1 MARIETMPLGKDD
14 FVGSH
19 RLVFWLSAGFG
30 ALAGLAADAGM
41 STAGAQGKLDARYVA
56 SLAGIPVGRGAWAVD
71 IADDQFTAAASGM
84 TAGILRVFT
93 SGQGTSAARGTIVN
107 GQFQPTAFASSIVG
121 DKKIDDVRMALSSGI
136 VKDYAVQPPVQP
148 DPNRIPLTDEHR
160 KGVLDPMTA
169 ALMRVSGTG
178 DPVGPEACQRVIPIF
193 DGRIRYDLQMTFKR
207 TEKVKAEKGYEGLV
221 AVCAVYFAPI
231 AGFDPGRSAIQYLE
245 EQRDMEIWL
254 APIAGTRVVV
264 PYRVQI
270 PTPIGGALLEAT
282 QFVTTPMRTSA
293 STKIQ

>member
-1 MARIETMPLGKDD
+1 MK
-14 FVGSH
+14 SC
-19 RLVFWLSAGFG
+19 RLVSWALAGIG
-30 ALAGLAADAGM
+30 AFAGLAADAG
-41 STAGAQGKLDARYVA
+41 AGSADAQGKLDARYVA
-56 SLAGIPVGRGAWAVD
+56 SLAGIPVGRGAWVID
-71 IADDQFTAAASGM
+71 IGEDQFTAAASGM

-93 SGQGTSAARGTIVN
+93 SGQGTSAARGVIVN
-107 GQFQPTAFASSIVG
+107 GQLQPTAFASSIVG
-121 DKKIDDVRMALSSGI
+121 DKKIDDVRMALNAGV
-136 VKDYAVQPPVQP
+136 VKDFAVQPPIQP
-148 DPNRIPLTDEHR
+148 DPNRIPITDDHR
-160 KGVLDPMTA
+160 KGVFDPMTA
-169 ALMRVSGTG
+169 SLMRVSGNA

-207 TEKVKAEKGYEGLV
+207 VEKVKAEKGYQGPV

-231 AGFDPGRSAIQYLE
+231 AGFDPGRSAIQYLQ

-282 QFVTTPMRTSA
+282 QFVSTPMRTSA
-293 STKIQ
+293 TTKTQ